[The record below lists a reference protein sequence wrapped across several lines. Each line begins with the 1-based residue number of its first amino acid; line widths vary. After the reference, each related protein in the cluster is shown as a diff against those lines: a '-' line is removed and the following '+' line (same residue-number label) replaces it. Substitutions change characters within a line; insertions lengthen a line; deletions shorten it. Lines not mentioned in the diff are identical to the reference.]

1 MSALE
6 RLLGATLA
14 VVFLVVATWL
24 GMRHYGAQQRQ
35 AGWDA
40 AVAAGA
46 EQREHQAALAR
57 ETETTL
63 RAQLLDND
71 AAALTQERKHAESL
85 EDAQRRVRAGVDRL
99 RCPAAGPVPGAAAA
113 SDRPAAGGPVADA
126 PGPELVPEAAA
137 EILGDGA
144 DVAGLVRR
152 YQRVVDRFE
161 TCRTMY
167 AQ

>member
-1 MSALE
+1 MSALQ

-24 GMRHYGAQQRQ
+24 GARHYGAEQFQ

-63 RAQLLDND
+63 RAQLRDKD
-71 AAALTQERKHAESL
+71 VAALTQEKKHAESL
-85 EDAQRRVRAGVDRL
+85 EDAQRRVRAGVDSL
-99 RCPAAGPVPGAAAA
+99 RCPAGPVPAVATAG
-113 SDRPAAGGPVADA
+113 DRPAAAGPVVDEQGLAI
-126 PGPELVPEAAA
+126 VPEDAAA
-137 EILGDGA
+137 ILGDGA

-152 YQRVVDRFE
+152 YERVVERFE
-161 TCRTMY
+161 ACRALR